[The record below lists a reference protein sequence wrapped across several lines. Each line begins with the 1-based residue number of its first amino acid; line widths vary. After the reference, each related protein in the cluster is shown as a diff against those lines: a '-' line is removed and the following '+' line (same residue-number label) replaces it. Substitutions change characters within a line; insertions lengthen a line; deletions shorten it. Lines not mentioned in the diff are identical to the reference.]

1 MLKNYN
7 KIDELDQETLASDMD
22 FIEDASLFLSERAG
36 INKAMTPKE
45 IYEEF
50 MEHMRYQNV
59 NEVTAIRDL
68 EYAQNADLEGKQR
81 FGRLIDAYDK
91 VDEDFSGR
99 MMWDYA
105 SGLLTAPS
113 TYIGIATGG
122 TGKAAAVAGTQAT
135 KFGIRKVLSG
145 ALKAAVVEGAI
156 GAGQGVVQEKTRV
169 ETDLQDEIDYG
180 RVTTQ
185 GLMSAGTAGL
195 INLPVG
201 ALQVRQANKANELYE
216 SAKLAQSNRANEASI
231 ETAKVLKK
239 AGPKKVKETK
249 EILNQLDPTKV
260 AEGRRIKKDLMPG
273 DTMEAA
279 LGSDVVDNIT
289 AAAIQIKDKLKLKK
303 GDRITT
309 GLHRLLDEGKLTEL
323 EDIQK
328 VLGEHNLTMDQFSLV
343 FLSEISEAGKT
354 LGSMSRLSKVKG
366 KTVKTEV
373 GKMLDELDNM
383 NRAGVSGL
391 SADDVVAA
399 NASRKVSSYI
409 KDLDKLRLG
418 AMTSQLATTMR
429 NNING
434 GMRIGIDASTRMFD
448 NLLNLRNPFDGTFD
462 TAKYALN
469 PYEGK
474 VIERLMKEAFPEEG
488 RKLFRE
494 AADLAA
500 SSGSDT
506 PLAVM
511 GRKINYLNTVSDNFF
526 KRAMISASLKR
537 RLGDKNIDLNE
548 VIAKGE
554 FGRIPDDI
562 LKDSIQDA
570 YEFTYQSSMK
580 GDDFFSKMSRGVI
593 KSHQEIPFVISAF
606 MPFPRFV
613 ANQLKF
619 VYEHAPLIG
628 MLPLDRLGSKLPAR
642 TGTQYVKDKL
652 PKQLTGMLMLG
663 TAYAWRAKQGDDVE
677 WYEMKDNKGDI
688 IDGRA
693 VYGPFAPF
701 MLAADL
707 MYRSFNNLPAKPFSK
722 VAGEAGQA
730 LLGSTLRTGLGLYAV
745 DKMIDDYADGKGEK
759 ILAESIGNVINTFTL
774 PAATVRDFYS
784 QFDPKSRMIPET
796 RTGERKPDED
806 LVNFLDVIQK
816 RAGRSLPDL
825 PLKSWTEDTPLEQ
838 GFKILSGDDDYDQPL
853 ASAFQ
858 TGDVKA
864 VNPLEKQMFGLT
876 KKTKNEM
883 QREMSRLGYSMYD
896 IYKRDKNDTLDLY
909 TRQELSKDGST
920 LNLEQRMS
928 QLMNSTRYKDLSVE
942 RQKLQ
947 FKKEAQSIITEA
959 KEIARDRIEGGASL
973 RNLPYSELVLQKW
986 IDQPRDVRAAVEREY
1001 RDKYGGKSVT
1011 EDRNETV
1018 EIEDGVNMNVLQ
1030 WANETAKAFGEN

>member
-1 MLKNYN
+1 
-7 KIDELDQETLASDMD
+7 
-22 FIEDASLFLSERAG
+22 
-36 INKAMTPKE
+36 
-45 IYEEF
+45 
-50 MEHMRYQNV
+50 
-59 NEVTAIRDL
+59 
-68 EYAQNADLEGKQR
+68 
-81 FGRLIDAYDK
+81 
-91 VDEDFSGR
+91 
-99 MMWDYA
+99 
-105 SGLLTAPS
+105 
-113 TYIGIATGG
+113 
-122 TGKAAAVAGTQAT
+122 
-135 KFGIRKVLSG
+135 
-145 ALKAAVVEGAI
+145 
-156 GAGQGVVQEKTRV
+156 
-169 ETDLQDEIDYG
+169 
-180 RVTTQ
+180 
-185 GLMSAGTAGL
+185 
-195 INLPVG
+195 
-201 ALQVRQANKANELYE
+201 
-216 SAKLAQSNRANEASI
+216 
-231 ETAKVLKK
+231 
-239 AGPKKVKETK
+239 
-249 EILNQLDPTKV
+249 
-260 AEGRRIKKDLMPG
+260 
-273 DTMEAA
+273 
-279 LGSDVVDNIT
+279 
-289 AAAIQIKDKLKLKK
+289 
-303 GDRITT
+303 
-309 GLHRLLDEGKLTEL
+309 
-323 EDIQK
+323 
-328 VLGEHNLTMDQFSLV
+328 
-343 FLSEISEAGKT
+343 
-354 LGSMSRLSKVKG
+354 
-366 KTVKTEV
+366 
-373 GKMLDELDNM
+373 MLDELDNM

-570 YEFTYQSSMK
+570 YEFTYQSSMT

-593 KSHQEIPFVISAF
+593 KSHQEIPFVVSAL

-642 TGTQYVKDKL
+642 TGTQYIKDKV

-707 MYRSFNNLPAKPFSK
+707 MYRSFNDLPAKPFS
-722 VAGEAGQA
+722 
-730 LLGSTLRTGLGLYAV
+730 
-745 DKMIDDYADGKGEK
+745 M
-759 ILAESIGNVINTFTL
+759 
-774 PAATVRDFYS
+774 P
-784 QFDPKSRMIPET
+784 
-796 RTGERKPDED
+796 
-806 LVNFLDVIQK
+806 
-816 RAGRSLPDL
+816 
-825 PLKSWTEDTPLEQ
+825 
-838 GFKILSGDDDYDQPL
+838 
-853 ASAFQ
+853 
-858 TGDVKA
+858 
-864 VNPLEKQMFGLT
+864 
-876 KKTKNEM
+876 
-883 QREMSRLGYSMYD
+883 
-896 IYKRDKNDTLDLY
+896 
-909 TRQELSKDGST
+909 
-920 LNLEQRMS
+920 
-928 QLMNSTRYKDLSVE
+928 
-942 RQKLQ
+942 
-947 FKKEAQSIITEA
+947 
-959 KEIARDRIEGGASL
+959 
-973 RNLPYSELVLQKW
+973 
-986 IDQPRDVRAAVEREY
+986 
-1001 RDKYGGKSVT
+1001 
-1011 EDRNETV
+1011 
-1018 EIEDGVNMNVLQ
+1018 
-1030 WANETAKAFGEN
+1030 

>member
-36 INKAMTPKE
+36 INKVMTPKE

-145 ALKAAVVEGAI
+145 ALKAAAVEGAI
-156 GAGQGVVQEKTRV
+156 GAGQGVVQEETRV
-169 ETDLQDEIDYG
+169 ETDLQDEIDYS
-180 RVTTQ
+180 RVATQ

-201 ALQVRQANKANELYE
+201 AIQVRQANKANELYE
-216 SAKLAQSNRANEASI
+216 SAKLAQSNRANQASI

-260 AEGRRIKKDLMPG
+260 AEGRRIKKELMPG

-289 AAAIQIKDKLKLKK
+289 AAAIQVKDKLKLKK

-323 EDIQK
+323 EDIQNI
-328 VLGEHNLTMDQFSLV
+328 LGEHNLTMDQFSLV
-343 FLSEISEAGKT
+343 FLSEISDAGKT

-366 KTVKTEV
+366 KKVKTEV
-373 GKMLDELDNM
+373 GRMLDELDNM
-383 NRAGVSGL
+383 NNAGVSGL
-391 SADDVVAA
+391 NAEDVLAA
-399 NASRKVSSYI
+399 NATRKNRSFM
-409 KDLDKLRLG
+409 KDLDKMRLG
-418 AMTSQLATTMR
+418 FMTSQLATTMR
-429 NNING
+429 NNLNG
-434 GMRIGIDASTRMFD
+434 GMRIGIDATTRMFD
-448 NLLNLRNPFDGTFD
+448 NILNLRNPFDGTFD

-474 VIERLMKEAFPEEG
+474 VIERVMKEAFPEEG

-500 SSGSDT
+500 SSGSET

-580 GDDFFSKMSRGVI
+580 GDDLFSTRARGII
-593 KSHQEIPFVISAF
+593 KLHQDVPFLVSAF
-606 MPFPRFV
+606 LPFPRFV

-628 MLPLDRLGSKLPAR
+628 MLPLDRIGSKLPKR
-642 TGTQYVKDKL
+642 TAGEYIKDKV
-652 PKQLTGMLMLG
+652 PKQLTGALMF
-663 TAYAWRAKQGDDVE
+663 TAAYAWRAKQGDDAE
-677 WYEMKDNKGDI
+677 WYEMTDNKGDF

-701 MLAADL
+701 MLAAAL
-707 MYRSFNNLPAKPFSK
+707 VYRYRNGLPSKPPSQVLK
-722 VAGEAGQA
+722 DAGQA
-730 LLGSTLRTGLGLYAV
+730 LLGSTLRTGMGVYAL
-745 DKMIDDYADGKGEK
+745 DKLVEDFTDGKGEK
-759 ILAESIGNVINTFTL
+759 IVGEAIGNALNTFTL
-774 PAATVRDFYS
+774 PLATVRDFYS
-784 QFDPKSRMIPET
+784 QFDPESRTIPET
-796 RTGERKPDED
+796 RTGKRKPDQE
-806 LVNFLDVIQK
+806 LVNMLDVIET
-816 RAGRSLPDL
+816 RSTRSLPDL
-825 PLKSWTEDTPLEQ
+825 PLQEWQSYLE
-838 GFKILSGDDDYDQPL
+838 GGPSKNVFTYDYDRPL

-864 VNPLEKQMFGLT
+864 VNPIEKQIFGTT

-883 QREMSRLGYSMYD
+883 QKEMSRLGFSMYD
-896 IYKRDKNDTLDLY
+896 IYKRNKNDTLDLLI
-909 TRQELSKDGST
+909 RQELSKDGSHI
-920 LNLEQRMS
+920 NLEQGMS
-928 QLMNSTRYKDLSVE
+928 KFMNSKEYKDASIE
-942 RQKLQ
+942 RKKVK
-947 FKKEAQSIITEA
+947 FKNQTEYYINEATEVA
-959 KEIARDRIEGGASL
+959 TNRINDSADR

-986 IDQPRDVRAAVEREY
+986 IDQPRNLKAAVEEEY
-1001 RDKYGGKSVT
+1001 RRKFRGAGVT
-1011 EDRNETV
+1011 EDRNETIIV
-1018 EIEDGVNMNVLQ
+1018 DGIEMNVLQ
-1030 WANETAKAFGEN
+1030 WANETAKAFGDN